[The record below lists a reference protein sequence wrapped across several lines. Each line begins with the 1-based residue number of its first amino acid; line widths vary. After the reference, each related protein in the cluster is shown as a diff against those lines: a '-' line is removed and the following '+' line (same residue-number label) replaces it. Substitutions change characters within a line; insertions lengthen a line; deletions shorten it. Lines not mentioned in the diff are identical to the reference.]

1 MVGKRIIIIVIVVL
15 LCSCLNVAA
24 FADSVSQYSDAGGYD
39 DTSPA
44 GGVHGEEIG
53 ILATPT
59 VYHAPLIYPLLY
71 EIANYCPHCGATGSE
86 YIVAALPLVS
96 GYQRFACNRCSCS
109 WIPALGGMR
118 GRTGVYDCDLHLHYL
133 GDGVFC
139 PYTVGID
146 HGYDYSVGEGRR
158 EVQFYCHIHN
168 LLSSRYAVNI
178 LFEFNT
184 RWGLRVFDA
193 DDWVQPTPQTSHA
206 WETPFVP
213 PYDSFATLEPV
224 SVDNVGDIV
233 NDTVGVVK
241 VVYKGFPYF
250 NVLLTIAIACAFIIV
265 VVRG

>member
-1 MVGKRIIIIVIVVL
+1 MVGKRIIIIVVVVL

-24 FADSVSQYSDAGGYD
+24 FADSVSQYSDTGGYD
-39 DTSPA
+39 ETLPA

-53 ILATPT
+53 ILAIPT
-59 VYHAPLIYPLLY
+59 VYHAPFINPFLY

-86 YIVAALPLVS
+86 YIGVGNPVN
-96 GYQRFACNRCSCS
+96 GYQRMYCNRCSCS

-118 GRTGVYDCDLHLHYL
+118 GRTGPYDCDRHFHYL

-146 HGYDYSVGEGRR
+146 HGYTDDSGGRHR
-158 EVQFYCHIHN
+158 VQFYCHKHN
-168 LLSSRYAVNI
+168 LLSDIYRENI

-193 DDWVQPTPQTSHA
+193 DDWVEPTPQISHA

-213 PYDSFATLEPV
+213 PYYPFATLEPV

-233 NDTVGVVK
+233 DDTAAIVK

-250 NVLLTIAIACAFIIV
+250 NVLLVIAIACAFIVV